1 MSTQDQVV
9 FFLRDR
15 EMDNDRYGY
24 KDREMIEL
32 DGDRVI
38 KIEIYKVRGRDIEL
52 FIDQAR

>member
-1 MSTQDQVV
+1 MSTQDQVF
-9 FFLRDR
+9 FFLEIERWV
-15 EMDNDRYGY
+15 MIYMVK

-38 KIEIYKVRGRDIEL
+38 YIGIYRDKGRDIEL